1 MVVPS
6 KFRERVMS
14 VGHEALMSGHLGK
27 GKTADRIMSSFYW
40 PGAMADIKRLCASW
54 DSCQRASPRGSKRN
68 VPLVRSRS
76 CPLIHWLVRGRSCPL
91 IHWLVRG
98 RSCPLIHR
106 LVRGRKGAIHSEV
119 KTSVTANPET
129 AGYIQDIHSSNGMPT
144 ESSPS
149 VNKGTPLSRRN
160 AWR

>member
-1 MVVPS
+1 MARSDGRYKAIMCV
-6 KFRERVMS
+6 
-14 VGHEALMSGHLGK
+14 LGQLSE
-27 GKTADRIMSSFYW
+27 GK
-40 PGAMADIKRLCASW
+40 
-54 DSCQRASPRGSKRN
+54 SKREQKECA
-68 VPLVRSRS
+68 VGEEQKLSTHRV
-76 CPLIHWLVRGRSCPL
+76 IHWLVRGRSCPL

-129 AGYIQDIHSSNGMPT
+129 AGYVQDIHSSNGMPA
-144 ESSPS
+144 ECSPS